1 MACNLDIN
9 IILKY
14 THVEIRIHLFVE
26 KNMDLDQNA
35 ELLKDLGQCTR
46 LKVLQLLL
54 EGEKNVSEL
63 QEKIE
68 DVPQGRL
75 STHLT

>member
-1 MACNLDIN
+1 MA
-9 IILKY
+9 
-14 THVEIRIHLFVE
+14 EIQ
-26 KNMDLDQNA
+26 DA
-35 ELLKDLGQCTR
+35 ELFKNLGQCTR
-46 LKVLQLLL
+46 LRILESLL

-63 QEKIE
+63 LEIIK